1 MSELSLVLPEIGKP
15 DTTEDPKIVTAF
27 TAIQTFANGNIGGVN
42 VEDELTGLRL
52 IQRTDCLFKAKEAA
66 GTYIPSLSSYQKMT
80 ANTAS
85 FSGPPPNWFLLAPA
99 DYSISGKETQLAI
112 KADIATNAVTP
123 AATFT
128 FGVYPVE
135 QYLGAEAEFKIKY
148 TAVLAGSTVALTPG
162 AANNES
168 TGLRL
173 TMPATKYVSVGFA
186 TSAETAEKSM
196 TAMSISLFAANA

>member
-42 VEDELTGLRL
+42 VEPELTGLRL
-52 IQRTDCLFKAKEAA
+52 ISRTYCLFKAGEAA
-66 GTYIPSLSSYQKMT
+66 GTYIPSQGSYQKMT
-80 ANTAS
+80 ASTAS
-85 FSGPPPNWFLLAPA
+85 FNALPPNWLFLSPA
-99 DYSISGKETQLAI
+99 DYSITGKETQLAI
-112 KADIATNAVTP
+112 KVDVATNATSP
-123 AATFT
+123 ATTFT

-148 TAVLAGSTVALTPG
+148 LAVAAGTTVALTPG

-168 TGLRL
+168 TGLRVA
-173 TMPATKYVSVGFA
+173 MPAAKYASVGFT
-186 TSAETAEKSM
+186 TSAESAAKSM
-196 TAMSISLFAANA
+196 TTMSIALFAANA